1 MKLATLTASVLILS
15 ATLISGTASAQTG
28 NLVMMPG
35 AKTCWIN
42 GQQIF
47 TCHQEP
53 VVHYKRIDIPPTY
66 PTFRR
71 FGNNGG
77 DAEKGDSNR
86 GDNGNNGG
94 THN

>member
-42 GQQIF
+42 GQQLFNCQYII
-47 TCHQEP
+47 HR
-53 VVHYKRIDIPPTY
+53 HYKRVPPTY
-66 PTFRR
+66 DPNNVKEM
-71 FGNNGG
+71 GNNG
-77 DAEKGDSNR
+77 AETDKGSSR
-86 GDNGNNGG
+86 GGRGGNSYN
-94 THN
+94 